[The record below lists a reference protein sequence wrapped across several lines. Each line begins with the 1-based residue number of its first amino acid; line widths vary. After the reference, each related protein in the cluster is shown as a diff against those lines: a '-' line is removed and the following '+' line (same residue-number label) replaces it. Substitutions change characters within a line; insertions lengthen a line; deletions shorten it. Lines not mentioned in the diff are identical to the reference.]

1 MANVLHGQWGYYY
14 PYSDETGKHGL
25 KILDWVYGKY
35 YQPGYLTDELI
46 EEMLADKTI
55 SFEVPGKGTVKAQI
69 IPYVNKRGMST
80 KIIKFLDSDTTKID
94 DSRAI
99 RVNSEK
105 IATSYWDSS
114 TLRFNFKLPQIEID
128 SLELD
133 KRWKTYATYEHLSS
147 EQMCGT
153 IKIYRPKSRK
163 DDSITLYCL
172 VNVTTGECKESSE
185 EEIKT
190 IKAKIKSEYDEMY
203 RQDQEARKPLLEFVD
218 NIANSIWGGSS
229 ITVREFVINAES
241 IVDSVDVPNLDSLVK
256 GLIISKNIPYLNT
269 YFDDARR
276 SISRINRNSSDEDK
290 EEIKNKLLKQLKIRY
305 EYEKSKNV
313 RRELYH
319 RIEEEGLKSV
329 VEDIDIDLALDL
341 GYFKEVKKILVKYK
355 TNVEKAICFYMYPE
369 VVDVVELETKLL
381 NLLKVY
387 YDFYDM
393 PEKDRKS
400 IAKFIAKHK
409 LSDYYDRISRYDDVL
424 EVLIDESRDPKLLK
438 PILNDIAGT
447 SRADCLKDKT
457 YYFEKRGRLRKDVI
471 LYKPIE
477 LVEELRKHIKEFN
490 VSSDVAVLTNI
501 ELDADAS
508 FIFQFYTFA
517 NTEGDTSGFDGRR
530 MLNLTRI
537 YNRYHKDKIG
547 FIFDNSDDDSDN
559 DEE

>member
-25 KILDWVYGKY
+25 KILDWVYSKY

-46 EEMLADKTI
+46 EEMLADKIIT
-55 SFEVPGKGTVKAQI
+55 FEVPGKGDIRAQLV
-69 IPYVNKRGMST
+69 PYVNKKGIST
-80 KIIKFLDSDTTKID
+80 KIIKFLDSDSTKID

-99 RVNSEK
+99 AANSEK
-105 IATSYWDSS
+105 IATSYWDAS
-114 TLRFNFKLPQIEID
+114 TSRFNYKLPQMEID

-133 KRWKTYATYEHLSS
+133 KRWKTYARYDYISDD
-147 EQMCGT
+147 QMYGT
-153 IKIYRPKSRK
+153 IKIYRPKARK
-163 DDSITLYCL
+163 DDSIILYCL
-172 VNVTTGECKESSE
+172 VNTSTGECKESSE

-190 IKAKIKSEYDEMY
+190 LKAKIRAEYDEIT
-203 RQDQEARKPLLEFVD
+203 RLNKEARAPLTTFVND
-218 NIANSIWGGSS
+218 IVNAIWGGSS
-229 ITVREFVINAES
+229 LTIKDFVINAEP
-241 IVDSVDVPNLDSLVK
+241 IVGSVDVPNLEELVK
-256 GLIISKNIPYLNT
+256 GLMTSKNIPYLNT
-269 YFDDARR
+269 YFDNARR
-276 SISRINRNSSDEDK
+276 SISCIDRNSSEEEK
-290 EEIKNKLLKQLKIRY
+290 NEIKNKLLKQLKIRH

-313 RRELYH
+313 RRELYQ
-319 RIEEEGLKSV
+319 RIEDEGLQSV
-329 VEDIDIDLALDL
+329 VEDIDIDTALDL

-369 VVDVVELETKLL
+369 IIDRVELETRLL

-409 LSDYYDRISRYDDVL
+409 LSDYYDRISRYDDIL
-424 EVLIDESRDPKLLK
+424 EVLIDNSRDPKLLK

-447 SRADCLKDKT
+447 SRASCLKDKT
-457 YYFEKRGRLRKDVI
+457 YYFEKRGRLRRDVI

-547 FIFDNSDDDSDN
+547 FTFDNNDDDSED
-559 DEE
+559 DE